1 MTKFSTKYKV
11 VEKDNELAVHAL
23 FDCESRAEKYI
34 EETIPEYVSKGYF
47 MDKTLT
53 KDSFKIIPPNLQIT
67 RLENWEIREDSDCEN
82 YVRAKQ
88 WSLENGYK
96 LRDDVSYN
104 GFIVIEK
111 KFCFTTDPMDGH
123 SLEIKVH
130 KDTVCT
136 NRKYHSYWQS
146 DMDAEFGN
154 IMDATKYRL
163 KRVTNQ
169 KRASYGDKDLEVVL
183 RLALEREKELTEQ
196 FLFYL
201 KGL

>member
-1 MTKFSTKYKV
+1 MNS
-11 VEKDNELAVHAL
+11 
-23 FDCESRAEKYI
+23 
-34 EETIPEYVSKGYF
+34 
-47 MDKTLT
+47 
-53 KDSFKIIPPNLQIT
+53 

-88 WSLENGYK
+88 WALENGYK

-123 SLEIKVH
+123 SLEITVY

-136 NRKYHSYWQS
+136 NRKFHSYQQS

-163 KRVTNQ
+163 KRATNQ
-169 KRASYGDKDLEVVL
+169 EKASYGDKDLEVVL

-196 FLFYL
+196 FVFYL